1 MSTPALPGDNIV
13 RNTLAERISILM
25 FENEREFGQNLMNKM
40 GTESV
45 SVVYAKNA
53 QDALNLLS
61 AITLDA
67 LMIPTTTQRNKDI
80 LLWEEMAAIL
90 PKTTALYTISQANDP
105 KPIGP
110 LTNRVRAILEPPC
123 SSDIVAADLTSFLEE
138 RRSSP
143 EKRRWDRIP
152 VLMDIVLNFED
163 GEHLDAVALNIGLG
177 GFFVA
182 LPARFKLPPMG
193 SRVRFEFKVPDI
205 QQLQGTAV
213 VQWSQEAPL
222 GRSSPQARGLGCE
235 FFQPE
240 PDFIETMCRMINA
253 LVAHH
258 VPPEIRSRMKA
269 KDLAAKAVRLLGWL
283 GSHKVTMREGAL
295 TSERECVCFE
305 PLLTLNL
312 TGFLLGFCETQGRLA
327 DEIFL
332 DFSGN
337 ENAAE
342 FKVEIKGQAI
352 TPDTI
357 ATLKAFMPA
366 IFAAAGGKESLHIH
380 HINLDFAFRADTLAI
395 VFRFPTRGP

>member
-1 MSTPALPGDNIV
+1 MNTPPSPGDSIA
-13 RNTLAERISILM
+13 RNTVAERISILM
-25 FENEREFGQNLMNKM
+25 FESEREFGQNLMNKM
-40 GTESV
+40 GPESV
-45 SVVYAKNA
+45 SVVYAKEA

-61 AITLDA
+61 SITLDA
-67 LMIPTTTQRNKDI
+67 LMIPATIQRNKEI

-90 PKTTALYTISQANDP
+90 PKTTALYTIAKQNDP
-105 KPIGP
+105 KPTGP
-110 LTNRVRAILEPPC
+110 LTNKVRAILEPPC
-123 SSDIVAADLTSFLEE
+123 SSDIVSADLAAFLEE

-152 VLMDIVLNFED
+152 VLMDVSLAFENN
-163 GEHLDAVALNIGLG
+163 ERLDAVALNIGLG

-182 LPARFKLPPMG
+182 LPSKFKLPPMG
-193 SRVRFEFKVPDI
+193 SRVAFDFKVPDV
-205 QQLQGTAV
+205 QQLKGMAV

-235 FFQPE
+235 FFQPAPE
-240 PDFIETMCRMINA
+240 FIETMCRMINA

-258 VPPEIRSRMKA
+258 VPKEIRSRMKA

-283 GSHKVTMREGAL
+283 GSHKVTLKEGAL

-312 TGFLLGFCETQGRLA
+312 TGFLLGFCETQGKIA

-332 DFSGN
+332 DFCGN

-342 FKVEIKGQAI
+342 FKVEIKGQPI

-357 ATLKAFMPA
+357 ATLKAYMPA
-366 IFAAAGGKESLHIH
+366 IFAAAGGRESLHIH
-380 HINLDFAFRADTLAI
+380 HVNLDFAFSGDSLAI
-395 VFRFPTRGP
+395 AFRFPTRGP